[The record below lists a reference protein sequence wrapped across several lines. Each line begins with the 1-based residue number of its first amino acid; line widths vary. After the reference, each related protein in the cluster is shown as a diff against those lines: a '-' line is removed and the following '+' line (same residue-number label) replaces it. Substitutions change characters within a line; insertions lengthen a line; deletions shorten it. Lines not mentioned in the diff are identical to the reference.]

1 MESRKIRYQFDR
13 LPMLLFI
20 ACLTITVVA
29 GSVAKRS
36 IMKKSSTQSQA
47 TEFSRDVFLLSVSV
61 LIRLREETKYFL
73 CFFLL
78 CGFHF
83 SLSLFLS
90 LSLRSLNTFLLFPR
104 NLIFM
109 NLCRHDLWKHMNE
122 RFSLIVRQF
131 FSLRSDFSVS
141 SRL

>member
-78 CGFHF
+78 CGF
-83 SLSLFLS
+83 SFLS
-90 LSLRSLNTFLLFPR
+90 LPVSLSFSSIIKYFSFVSPKFDFHELMQTRFVETHERKIFP
-104 NLIFM
+104 
-109 NLCRHDLWKHMNE
+109 H
-122 RFSLIVRQF
+122 RQTVF
-131 FSLRSDFSVS
+131 
-141 SRL
+141 